1 MLIPIRFALCKCL
14 FSLGL
19 HYLYAH
25 SYQDSGLKE
34 KERKGKEIVIITQI
48 FFLRRH
54 VQHTLQ
60 ERKWLVFWR
69 LTLLYVRGSYLL
81 LNYYSNTPPQNVVLG
96 QTSVKK

>member
-48 FFLRRH
+48 FFSSL
-54 VQHTLQ
+54 TCTTYTT
-60 ERKWLVFWR
+60 RKEMASFLEVNFALCTR
-69 LTLLYVRGSYLL
+69 QLLIAELL
-81 LNYYSNTPPQNVVLG
+81 
-96 QTSVKK
+96 